1 MSPTV
6 GRLAD
11 VPRAVR
17 LAATTARTL
26 PAEARGPRWLRNSW
40 LDVLV
45 HQAED
50 LADDL
55 ADHVLGG
62 LEQPGVSEAERDRLL
77 HTVRVHLAGNGAIAD
92 TAGALYC
99 HRNTVQHRFNRFH
112 ELTGND
118 VRHPESAALIALA
131 LRARGRGAGAKAAP

>member
-1 MSPTV
+1 MGDQHRATAETVLGYLGDTPCGVSPTV

-92 TAGALYC
+92 TAAPS
-99 HRNTVQHRFNRFH
+99 T
-112 ELTGND
+112 
-118 VRHPESAALIALA
+118 AIATPCSIA
-131 LRARGRGAGAKAAP
+131 STTSTS